1 MTKKIESIQGR
12 RIFFISMSAVLI
24 ILFHITILNATNPDI
39 LDHPEFGP
47 ATTFLEKVKDHLD
60 RFGLSRIDAKDNCG
74 QNPIKVIYDAETKI
88 PFAVC
93 KLGGKVYHRDRAKL
107 EPLVYQISRK
117 SGLNCVVPAYLSE
130 FNGRTYNI
138 ERFVQ
143 FCDKESPIIPDEVRN
158 FGDYFS
164 TNNAVVTTAFVLKEY
179 TDENRNLILKY
190 LDSQSMQEIGLFQL
204 LCNSDDVNAK
214 NIALRYCNDGK
225 LRFYVFDHEFAMDIY
240 PQRGNQ
246 ILREILHQPL
256 SDKSIE
262 IILGWEDILQDHD
275 LLEYIDDVCEPITR
289 RYEPGII
296 LKNSAFFKARI
307 TAIINFV
314 KRNKN
319 VNFADLFMF
328 SFIGSPYPMREMH
341 LDAEYA
347 HRIHSFLDATMRVKP
362 LFIENSVEDEKLYN
376 LFRVISNASSY
387 LVWFGKG
394 YEGIDMSSSDAQ
406 SLVISQHK
414 SYIAKLLNSGIRE
427 DSQALQDAMEKLN
440 LYYPMAN

>member
-1 MTKKIESIQGR
+1 MTRKNESIQGR
-12 RIFFISMSAVLI
+12 NIFIVSMSVVFI
-24 ILFHITILNATNPDI
+24 VLFHTTFLNATNPDP

-60 RFGLSRIDAKDNCG
+60 KFGLSRIASKDNCG
-74 QNPIKVIYDAETKI
+74 QNPIEVVYDAETKT

-93 KLGGKVYHRDRAKL
+93 KLGGQVRNRDRAKL
-107 EPLVYQISRK
+107 EPLVYYISRK
-117 SGLNCVVPAYLSE
+117 AGLNCVVPAYLSE
-130 FNGRTYNI
+130 CNGRTCNI

-143 FCDKESPIIPDEVRN
+143 FCDKEPHIIPDEIRN

-164 TNNAVVTTAFVLKEY
+164 TNNAVVTTAFVLKEF
-179 TDENRNLILKY
+179 TDENRHLILKY
-190 LDSQSMQEIGLFQL
+190 LDPQSMQEIALFQL

-225 LRFYVFDHEFAMDIY
+225 LRFYVFDHEFAMNIY

-262 IILGWEDILQDHD
+262 IILGWESLLHDHD
-275 LLEYIDDVCEPITR
+275 LLEYIDDICDS
-289 RYEPGII
+289 EPGITI
-296 LKNSAFFKARI
+296 KNSSFFKARI

-314 KRNKN
+314 KRNKY

-328 SFIGSPYPMREMH
+328 SFIGSPYPMREVY
-341 LDAEYA
+341 LDSEYA
-347 HRIHSFLDATMRVKP
+347 IKVHSFLFATMRVDP
-362 LFIENSVEDEKLYN
+362 LFIEKSVEDEKLYN
-376 LFRVISNASSY
+376 LFMVISNASSE
-387 LVWFGKG
+387 LVWFRTG
-394 YEGIDMSSSDAQ
+394 YAGIDMSSPDAQ

-414 SYIAKLLNSGIRE
+414 SHIAKGLYSPDRY
-427 DSQALQDAMEKLN
+427 DSNVLRDALEKLN